1 MYKFALFIVCIAF
14 ASCDTSVKNQSKKVA
29 YNNANFSTSTKLL
42 KDPVTYFSTLNTDPY
57 AVFIDI
63 IEVGKNDFNL
73 IIKMDLNTDSFYVSP
88 NSVRDFSGKFKL
100 HLNENNQ
107 LEKTAALI
115 EKPLSTE
122 IFDPHPFV
130 DAKVNWV
137 KDDTTY
143 TQKLHLNSKEDFQI
157 RGLVQFII
165 EPNCTLEKIPF
176 TIVYADAKMKI
187 VMDDNC

>member
-14 ASCDTSVKNQSKKVA
+14 TSCDTSVKNQSKKLA

-42 KDPVTYFSTLNTDPY
+42 KDPVTYFSTLNTAPY

-122 IFDPHPFV
+122 IFDPQPFV
-130 DAKVNWV
+130 DGKVNWV
-137 KDDTTY
+137 KGDTTY

-157 RGLVQFII
+157 RGLVQFVI

-176 TIVYADAKMKI
+176 TIVYANTKMKI
-187 VMDDNC
+187 VIDDNC